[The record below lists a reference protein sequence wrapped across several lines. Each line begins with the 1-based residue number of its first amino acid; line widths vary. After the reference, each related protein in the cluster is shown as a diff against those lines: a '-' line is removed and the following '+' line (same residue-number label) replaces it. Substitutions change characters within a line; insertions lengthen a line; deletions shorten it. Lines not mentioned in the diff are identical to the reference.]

1 MFHSTN
7 SEVISGSLYLVA
19 NINPKPI
26 EKGEDSHI
34 DAGYVSGD
42 TVLGGAK

>member
-1 MFHSTN
+1 LANNKQQPRKTDN
-7 SEVISGSLYLVA
+7 ICI